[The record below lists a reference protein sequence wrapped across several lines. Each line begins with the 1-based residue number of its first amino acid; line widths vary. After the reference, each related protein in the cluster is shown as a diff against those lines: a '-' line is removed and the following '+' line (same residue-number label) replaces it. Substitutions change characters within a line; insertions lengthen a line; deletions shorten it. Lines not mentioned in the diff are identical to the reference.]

1 MAAVEAV
8 AQLDGMLLKGGREK
22 RVMQRMP
29 PAPPSPL
36 QITAIEPE
44 HWGRVFKTLLP
55 KVQTTV
61 EGCDPFFF
69 FFYKQLRTDTK
80 LVFGNSY
87 IKQYIEDVSQQV
99 NKGRCKQMP
108 GCWKILFRSEWSCI
122 RSAIDPVV
130 PTGKVW

>member
-29 PAPPSPL
+29 PAPPRPL
-36 QITAIEPE
+36 FRSRPLNRNTGDVSLKLSFQKSKRLL
-44 HWGRVFKTLLP
+44 RVVTL
-55 KVQTTV
+55 
-61 EGCDPFFF
+61 FFF
-69 FFYKQLRTDTK
+69 LYKQLRTDTK